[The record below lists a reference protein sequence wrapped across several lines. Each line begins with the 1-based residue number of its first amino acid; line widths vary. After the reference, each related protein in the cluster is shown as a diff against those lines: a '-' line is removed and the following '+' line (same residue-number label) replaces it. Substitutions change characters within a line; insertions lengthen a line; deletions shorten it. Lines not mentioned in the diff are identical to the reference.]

1 MPRTLRW
8 DPPRHPFKL
17 EHVAKLGVTPRV
29 LVSAQRS
36 GRIVRLARG
45 VYVAADALAADPIDA
60 HLQRAGAHQLLL
72 PRGIASH
79 STAALAWGLDLDD
92 PQREAMGPVRFIETA
107 GAATR
112 ARRSPGLRI
121 AVRDLPPQDRA
132 QHPSGLIVTTRDRT
146 AVDVAAECRLPEAL
160 ITLDSAARQNLRQ
173 AAGRDW
179 IRDTARSH
187 GARAAS
193 VRPLAD
199 AAQRAATQ
207 FSRRHLERVLPL
219 VDGRRE
225 SPAESL
231 SFGHMALVGLPL
243 PDVQVMLVDE
253 LGELYV
259 DFLWWDAGL
268 VGEVDG
274 NLKYTTPE
282 ALVAERRRQRRVEAR
297 GLRVV
302 RWEAMAIRRRPLA
315 VMEHIARHLGL

>member
-8 DPPRHPFKL
+8 DPPTTPFML
-17 EHVAKLGVTPRV
+17 AHVAKLGVTPRV
-29 LVSAQRS
+29 LATAQRS
-36 GRIVRLARG
+36 GQVVRLARG

-79 STAALAWGLDLDD
+79 TTAALAWGLELDD
-92 PQREAMGPVRFIETA
+92 AQSAAEGPLRFTEPI
-107 GAATR
+107 GSGTR
-112 ARRSPGLRI
+112 ARRSPELLI
-121 AVRDLPPQDRA
+121 AVRELPPQDRA
-132 QHPSGLIVTTRDRT
+132 AHPSGLIVTTRDRT
-146 AVDVAAECRLPEAL
+146 AVDVAAECDLPEAL
-160 ITLDSAARQNLRQ
+160 ITLDSAARLNLRE

-179 IRDTARSH
+179 IRDTARRH

-199 AAQRAATQ
+199 AAKRAATLL
-207 FSRRHLERVLPL
+207 SRRHLDGVLPL

-231 SFGHMALVGLPL
+231 SFGHMVLAGLPL
-243 PDVQVMLVDE
+243 PEVQVLIADE
-253 LGELYV
+253 EGEMYV
-259 DFLWWDAGL
+259 DFLWRAAGL

-282 ALVAERRRQRRVEAR
+282 ALVAERRRQRRLEAR
-297 GLRVV
+297 GWRVV
-302 RWEAMAIRRRPLA
+302 RWEAGAIRRRPLV
-315 VMEHIARHLGL
+315 VMESLARQLGL